1 MQVKKT
7 NFDRWNIDRP
17 ITVQFAGNVIDL
29 KQTER
34 PPKKIEV
41 QWIDADS
48 YVDLR
53 TGEIKQAKRSE
64 SRGDAMSA
72 VNLRRTFAKMR
83 GLINANFFGDNNELL
98 VTLTYKENMQDVK
111 RLAHDLDVFNKRM
124 KRALGEIKY
133 ITAVEPQARGAW
145 HAHIL
150 VKQLTSHYTYWP
162 HEDVAKLWEHGTII
176 DVQRL
181 RNCDN
186 VGAYLSAYLTDTPA
200 NAPDYPDPLTNGC
213 RDNGTC
219 PPKRVIKGGRLHM
232 YPRGMRIFR
241 ASQNLERPLIKKI
254 RPYSAEYW
262 ALVSGSQITYQSTLE
277 LSESNQDNQEYL
289 INKIHQMQLN
299 CKGASRPVSD
309 KELADIQSTF

>member
-1 MQVKKT
+1 MEVKKT
-7 NFDRWNIDRP
+7 DFDSWKLDRP
-17 ITVQFAGNVIDL
+17 ITVQIAGNIIDL

-83 GLINANFFGDNNELL
+83 GLINANYFGDNNELL
-98 VTLTYKENMQDVK
+98 ITLTYKENMQDVK
-111 RLAHDLDVFNKRM
+111 RLAHDLDVFNKRI
-124 KRALGEIKY
+124 KRALGEVKY
-133 ITAVEPQARGAW
+133 LTAVEPQARGAW

-162 HEDVAKLWEHGTII
+162 HEEVSRLWEHGTII

-200 NAPDYPDPLTNGC
+200 DEPDYPDPLNGL
-213 RDNGTC
+213 RDTGTC
-219 PPKRVIKGGRLHM
+219 PPKRVIKGGRLQM

-241 ASQNLERPLIKKI
+241 ASQNLDRPTIKKI

>member
-7 NFDRWNIDRP
+7 DFDNWNIDRP
-17 ITVQFAGNVIDL
+17 ITVQIAGNVIDL

-34 PPKKIEV
+34 PPRKIEV

-53 TGEIKQAKRSE
+53 TGEIKQANRSK

-83 GLINANFFGDNNELL
+83 GLINANWYGDNNELL
-98 VTLTYKENMQDVK
+98 VTLTYKENMQDPK
-111 RLAHDLDVFNKRM
+111 RLAHDLDIFNKRM
-124 KRALGEIKY
+124 KRALGEVKY
-133 ITAVEPQARGAW
+133 LTAVEPQARGAW

-162 HEDVAKLWEHGTII
+162 HEEVSRLWEHGTII

-200 NAPDYPDPLTNGC
+200 NAPDYPDPLNGL
-213 RDNGTC
+213 RDTGTC

-241 ASQNLERPLIKKI
+241 ASQNLERPTVKKI

-277 LSESNQDNQEYL
+277 LSESNDNEQDYL
-289 INKIHQMQLN
+289 FNKIHQMQLN
-299 CKGASRPVSD
+299 CKGASRPLTD
-309 KELADIQSTF
+309 KTIAEVQSTF

>member
-1 MQVKKT
+1 MEVKKT
-7 NFDRWNIDRP
+7 DFDSWNMDRP
-17 ITVQFAGNVIDL
+17 ITVQIAGNIIDL

-83 GLINANFFGDNNELL
+83 GLINANYFGDNNELL
-98 VTLTYKENMQDVK
+98 ITLTYKENMQDVK

-162 HEDVAKLWEHGTII
+162 HEEVSRLWEHGTII

-200 NAPDYPDPLTNGC
+200 DTPDYPDPLNGL
-213 RDNGTC
+213 RDTGTC
-219 PPKRVIKGGRLHM
+219 PPKRVIKGGRLQM

-254 RPYSAEYW
+254 RPYSTEYW
-262 ALVSGSQITYQSTLE
+262 ALVSGSKITYQSTLE
-277 LSESNQDNQEYL
+277 LSESNDNKQDYL

-299 CKGASRPVSD
+299 CKSASRPISD
-309 KELADIQSTF
+309 KEIADVQSTF

>member
-1 MQVKKT
+1 MEVKKT
-7 NFDRWNIDRP
+7 DLDSWKLDRP
-17 ITVQFAGNVIDL
+17 ITVQIAGNIIDL

-83 GLINANFFGDNNELL
+83 GLINANYFGDNNELL
-98 VTLTYKENMQDVK
+98 ITLTYKENMQDVK
-111 RLAHDLDVFNKRM
+111 RLAHDLDVFNKRI
-124 KRALGEIKY
+124 KRALGEVKY
-133 ITAVEPQARGAW
+133 LTAVEPQARGAW

-162 HEDVAKLWEHGTII
+162 HEEVSRLWEHGTII

-200 NAPDYPDPLTNGC
+200 DEPDYPDPLNGL
-213 RDNGTC
+213 RDTGTC
-219 PPKRVIKGGRLHM
+219 PPKRVIKGGRLQM

-241 ASQNLERPLIKKI
+241 ASQNLDRPTIKKI
-254 RPYSAEYW
+254 RPYSAKYW
-262 ALVSGSQITYQSTLE
+262 ALVSGSQITYHSTLE

>member
-1 MQVKKT
+1 MEVKKT
-7 NFDRWNIDRP
+7 DFDRWNIDRP
-17 ITVQFAGNVIDL
+17 ISVQIAGNIIDL

-83 GLINANFFGDNNELL
+83 GLINTNFFGDNNELL
-98 VTLTYKENMQDVK
+98 VTLTYKENMQDVR

-162 HEDVAKLWEHGTII
+162 HEEVAKLWEHGTII

-200 NAPDYPDPLTNGC
+200 DAPDYPDPKNGI
-213 RDNGTC
+213 RENGTC
-219 PPKRVIKGGRLHM
+219 QPKQIIKGGRLKM

-241 ASQNLERPLIKKI
+241 ASQNLDRPTVKKI

-262 ALVSGSQITYQSTLE
+262 ALVSGSKITYQSTLE
-277 LSESNQDNQEYL
+277 LSESNQDNQDYL
-289 INKIHQMQLN
+289 FNKIHQMQLN

-309 KELADIQSTF
+309 KTVADIQSTF

>member
-1 MQVKKT
+1 MEVKKT

-17 ITVQFAGNVIDL
+17 ITVQIAGNIIDL

-83 GLINANFFGDNNELL
+83 GLINANYFGDNNELL
-98 VTLTYKENMQDVK
+98 ITLTYKENMQDVK

-124 KRALGEIKY
+124 KRALGEVKY
-133 ITAVEPQARGAW
+133 LTAVEPQARGAW

-162 HEDVAKLWEHGTII
+162 HEDVAKMWEHGTII

-200 NAPDYPDPLTNGC
+200 DAPDYPDPKN
-213 RDNGTC
+213 RIRENGTC
-219 PPKRVIKGGRLHM
+219 QPKQVIKGGRLHM

-241 ASQNLERPLIKKI
+241 ASQNLDRPITKKI

-277 LSESNQDNQEYL
+277 LSESNDNKQEYL
-289 INKIHQMQLN
+289 FNKIHQMQLN
-299 CKGASRPVSD
+299 CKGASRPISD
-309 KELADIQSTF
+309 KAVADVQSTF

>member
-1 MQVKKT
+1 MEVKKT
-7 NFDRWNIDRP
+7 EFDRWNLDRP
-17 ITVQFAGNVIDL
+17 ITVQIAGHVIDL

-34 PPKKIEV
+34 PPRKIEV

-83 GLINANFFGDNNELL
+83 GLINANYFGDNNELL
-98 VTLTYKENMQDVK
+98 VTLTYKENMQDVR

-162 HEDVAKLWEHGTII
+162 HEEVAKLWDYGTII

-186 VGAYLSAYLTDTPA
+186 VGAYLSAYLTDMPTEQPT
-200 NAPDYPDPLTNGC
+200 YPNPINGQ
-213 RDNGTC
+213 RDNGSC
-219 PPKRVIKGGRLHM
+219 PPKSVVKGGRLHM

-241 ASQNLERPLIKKI
+241 ASQNLDRPTVKKI

-277 LSESNQDNQEYL
+277 LSESNDNEQDYL
-289 INKIHQMQLN
+289 FNKIHQMQLN
-299 CKGASRPVSD
+299 VKGASRPLSD
-309 KELADIQSTF
+309 KEIADIQSTF